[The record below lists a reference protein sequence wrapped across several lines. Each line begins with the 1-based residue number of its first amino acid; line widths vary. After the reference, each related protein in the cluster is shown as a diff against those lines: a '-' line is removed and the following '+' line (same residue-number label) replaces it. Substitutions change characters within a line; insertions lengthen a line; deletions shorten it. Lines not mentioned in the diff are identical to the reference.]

1 MFITLL
7 GTQLHESGKFY
18 DNLEL
23 HMRNRY
29 LAVHKFYNF
38 LRANKLAPIP
48 VKLKVL
54 RACVMSAMLHNC
66 ETFGKCSLKKLESL
80 YFTLIKQCL
89 GVRASTP
96 NKLVLIESGMPSLQT
111 LILTRQFKIFKT
123 FITELAENSPRKIVY
138 ESLLQNRNPYLQYY
152 CKLTQ
157 DNQNTEEIK
166 IQEKD
171 KLLAEVT
178 NFAENN
184 KYKFQIYKNFNPNLK
199 TPDLMKPYAVEF

>member
-1 MFITLL
+1 MVKIIDRCDIILENGNIKRKKFITLL
-7 GTQLHESGKFY
+7 GTQLHESGKFN

-66 ETFGKCSLKKLESL
+66 ETFDKCSLKKLVSL

-96 NKLVLIESGMPSLQT
+96 NKLVLIESGYAVV
-111 LILTRQFKIFKT
+111 LTRQFNFFTT

-138 ESLLQNRNPYLQYY
+138 ESLLQNRNPSLQYF
-152 CKLTQ
+152 CKITQ
-157 DNQNTEEIK
+157 DNKRTEDIK
-166 IQEKD
+166 ID
-171 KLLAEVT
+171 KLCR
-178 NFAENN
+178 
-184 KYKFQIYKNFNPNLK
+184 K
-199 TPDLMKPYAVEF
+199 